1 MAAGSVGVS
10 MGTDDVVTPRE
21 AIDRE
26 GGIPNLTALRA
37 FVIAAQY
44 RSFSRTA
51 EELGITQSGVS
62 RAIRSIESGTGVK
75 LFERT
80 GHGLV
85 LTDAG
90 RGYHEEVAALLLEL
104 QASTL
109 RLSTYSARSETL
121 HVTSLPSLG
130 GRWLAPR
137 LTSFLKQNPA
147 INLTITAQ
155 HEHIDFEAGGF
166 DAAIWYGSEAW
177 PGTLSE
183 FLMNEYLVPMCSPEL
198 VPQGRRPDAS
208 QLARMVLIQ
217 HTHRPTAW
225 REWFKACGFEHAA
238 PNAGPRFEQYQ
249 MGIEAAKTGLGAVLM
264 PPFMVQSELAT
275 GVLVPLH
282 GEPMLSPWRYHLIYP
297 KSKRTKPSVQRFKT
311 WLRREARKSND
322 QMGWGRMATSTVG
335 AHLP

>member
-1 MAAGSVGVS
+1 MGIGSVA
-10 MGTDDVVTPRE
+10 TPRE
-21 AIDRE
+21 AVDRE

-37 FVIAAQY
+37 FVVAAQY

-51 EELGITQSGVS
+51 GELGITQSGVS
-62 RAIRSIESGTGVK
+62 RAIRSIEVGSGVK

-85 LTDAG
+85 LTEAG
-90 RGYHEEVAALLLEL
+90 RAYHDEVSTLLLEL
-104 QASTL
+104 QSSTL
-109 RLSTYSARSETL
+109 RLSTYNARSETL

-137 LTSFLKQNPA
+137 LTSFLRRNPT
-147 INLTITAQ
+147 IDLTITAQ
-155 HEHIDFEAGGF
+155 HEHIDFEAGGY

-183 FLMNEYLVPMCSPEL
+183 FLMDEYLVPMCSAGL
-198 VPQGRRPDAS
+198 VPCGRPPEAALLQG
-208 QLARMVLIQ
+208 MVLIQ

-225 REWFKACGFEHAA
+225 REWFKACGFEHAG
-238 PNAGPRFEQYQ
+238 PLSGPRFEQYQ
-249 MGIEAAKTGLGAVLM
+249 MGIEAAKTGLGAILM
-264 PPFMVQSELAT
+264 PPFMVQDELAA
-275 GVLVPLH
+275 GALVALH

-311 WLRREARKSND
+311 WIRREAKRTSD
-322 QMGWGRMATSTVG
+322 QMGLGRLAPPDGGGRS
-335 AHLP
+335 